1 MTRKG
6 GRRGLAGKRTGVAD
20 VSPVEGGRTGAIQ
33 GRAWRTR
40 AGAADKDGGG
50 GKRGSIFGRTRTG
63 AADEE
68 ERGRRGRR
76 WRQTRQCLRAD
87 EDGRGGRGSR
97 ANRIV
102 VAKLKKYE
110 KIEAI
115 FNQIVK
121 LIHFLV
127 QLSSTS

>member
-20 VSPVEGGRTGAIQ
+20 VSPVEGGRMGAIQ

-40 AGAADKDGGG
+40 TGAADKDGGG

-63 AADEE
+63 AADKEG
-68 ERGRRGRR
+68 RGRRGRR
-76 WRQTRQCLRAD
+76 WRQTRQRLRAD
-87 EDGRGGRGSR
+87 KDGRGGQGR

-102 VAKLKKYE
+102 VAKLKNMK
-110 KIEAI
+110 
-115 FNQIVK
+115 K
-121 LIHFLV
+121 LKQF
-127 QLSSTS
+127 STSKVNSLF